1 MPERKYTD
9 DQLVA
14 AYEEQGSYSKV
25 AKALDMNLRSI
36 ERRFA
41 RMRRKGYSPQH
52 DMTHM
57 VPDGYRLKGTSTL
70 YDEAGQPRLQWVKS
84 QVDAERQAE
93 LMEEAIRAM
102 ADSLPRAKPLSAAP
116 SGIDS
121 LLNCYIITDYHF
133 GMMAWH
139 EETGDDWDLKI
150 AEEMFVSWFFEAI
163 RMSPV
168 SKTAVLAN
176 IADLLHWDGMEAL
189 TPASKHVLDADTRF
203 QKLVRVVIR
212 AIRKVV
218 DMLLRKHEMVHIIM
232 AEGNHDP
239 ASSVWLR
246 ELFSAHYED
255 EPRVTVDTNA
265 DPYYCVEH
273 GQTSL
278 FFHHGHRRKPA
289 AIDDVFVSKFREVF
303 GRTKYSY
310 AHMGHLHHINT
321 LETNL
326 MVVEQH
332 RTMAAKDAYAS
343 THGYMSGRSASV
355 ITYHKDYGEVSRLTI
370 SPEMLV

>member
-1 MPERKYTD
+1 MVAQRYTD
-9 DQLVA
+9 EQLQE
-14 AYEEQGSYSKV
+14 AYREHGSYRATAAELGV
-25 AKALDMNLRSI
+25 NQRTV

-41 RMRRKGYSPQH
+41 DMKLRGWSPEH
-52 DMTHM
+52 DMTHI
-57 VPDGYRLKGTSTL
+57 VPDGFRLKGTSTL
-70 YDEAGQPRLQWVKS
+70 YDEDGKPKLQWVKS
-84 QVDAERQAE
+84 QADNQRQAE
-93 LMEEAIRAM
+93 LMEEAVRAM
-102 ADSLPRAKPLSAAP
+102 RDELSRAKPIDSAP
-116 SGIDS
+116 PGIDA

-150 AEEMFVSWFFEAI
+150 AEDMFISWFFEAI
-163 RMSPV
+163 RMSPA
-168 SKTAVLAN
+168 SSTAVLAN

-218 DMLLRKHEMVHIIM
+218 EMLLRKHELVHIIM

-273 GQTSL
+273 GDTSL
-278 FFHHGHRRKPA
+278 FFHHGHRKKPA
-289 AIDDVFVSKFREVF
+289 AIDDVFVAKFREVF

-332 RTMAAKDAYAS
+332 RTLAASDAYAS
-343 THGYMSGRSASV
+343 SHGYMSGRSASV

-370 SPEMLV
+370 SPEMLS